1 MERLFSKAWFKAG
14 AVVLKGTFS
23 GFSDDKGPKLSASL
37 AYTTV
42 FSLGPLLLMVMSLA
56 SLFFGHEAIQGTVFR
71 QLNGLLGASAASPV
85 QDIIANIRLSGK
97 TRFALITSIVTLFIG
112 ASSLFVEIQ
121 DSLNVIWRVKAKP
134 KRGWLQFLRNRLLSG
149 SIIISLGFLLV
160 VSLIVNGAVDALG
173 SILSR
178 YLSSIAVVMIQIIN
192 LVITYL
198 VLLFLF
204 GVIFKLLPDAK
215 IRWRDV
221 TSGANF
227 TTILFMIGRYVIGLY
242 ISTTSTGS
250 IYGAAGSIVVL
261 LVWIYYSSTILY
273 LGAEFTQVYT
283 EFRGRRI
290 EPADYAVHIEKKEIE
305 REVKTLPPQQPE
317 ITKK

>member
-71 QLNGLLGASAASPV
+71 QLNGLLGASAASQV

-149 SIIISLGFLLV
+149 VYHYF
-160 VSLIVNGAVDALG
+160 
-173 SILSR
+173 
-178 YLSSIAVVMIQIIN
+178 
-192 LVITYL
+192 
-198 VLLFLF
+198 
-204 GVIFKLLPDAK
+204 
-215 IRWRDV
+215 
-221 TSGANF
+221 
-227 TTILFMIGRYVIGLY
+227 IGLFTCCFIDREWRRRCSRFHSFALSLQYRCGHDTDHQSRDHVFGAAVFVWCYFQAAARCQDQVARCNERRQFYYDPVHDRTLRDRPLYLHNEHRIY
-242 ISTTSTGS
+242 IRCCG
-250 IYGAAGSIVVL
+250 IYRGAAGVD
-261 LVWIYYSSTILY
+261 IL
-273 LGAEFTQVYT
+273 
-283 EFRGRRI
+283 
-290 EPADYAVHIEKKEIE
+290 
-305 REVKTLPPQQPE
+305 
-317 ITKK
+317 